1 MLKRTNNAGELDK
14 QIEKTVVISG
24 WVHDVRVLGGINFIL
39 LRDRS
44 GVVQVTVLKAKS
56 PKNIVDIVSKLHQE
70 DVISVKGKVVKS
82 KIAKIGIEVIP
93 DEIEVISKSEV
104 PLPLDPREVTPANF
118 DTRFNWR
125 FLDLRKPKNIL
136 IFKIA
141 TNVEKFMREY
151 FLKEGFIEIHTPK
164 LMGSASESG
173 AEVFEV
179 EYFGRKAYLAQSPQF
194 YKQMAMA
201 SGFDKVFEFGPA
213 FRAEPSKTTR
223 HQTEFTSIDVEMS
236 WIESVEDVMEFE
248 EDWLE
253 YVLEKIKKENGKEIK
268 ENFGC
273 EVIVPK
279 KPFPRVTMR
288 EAHEITG
295 RVPKELHDDT
305 DLDPEGERLLGKHIM
320 EKKKHEFVFITDFP
334 LKVRPFYHMK
344 PENNPN
350 ITKSFDLLWKGE
362 EITTGAQREHR
373 YEILKK
379 QAKEKGMSES
389 SIKFYLDFF
398 KYGIS
403 PHGGLGFG
411 LGRFVAK
418 LLNFQNVRDAIF
430 LPRDM
435 DTITP

>member
-1 MLKRTNNAGELDK
+1 MRRTDFISEAK
-14 QIEKTVVISG
+14 EKTGETVVVSG

-44 GVVQVTVLKAKS
+44 GIVQVTVLKAKS
-56 PKNIVDIVSKLHQE
+56 SKDMVDLVPKLHQE

-82 KIAKIGIEVIP
+82 KIANVGVEIIP
-93 DEIEVISKSEV
+93 DEIEVVTKSDV

-141 TNVEKFMREY
+141 TDVEKYMRE
-151 FLKEGFIEIHTPK
+151 FLIKEKFFEIHTPK

-179 EYFGRKAYLAQSPQF
+179 GYFGRKAYLAQSPQF

-201 SGFDKVFEFGPA
+201 GGFDRIFEFGPA

-236 WIESVEDVMEFE
+236 WIESVEDVMKFE
-248 EDWLE
+248 ENWLK
-253 YVLEKIKKENGKEIK
+253 YILENVKKNHGKEIK
-268 ENFGC
+268 ENFDC
-273 EVIVPK
+273 EVVVPK
-279 KPFPRVTMR
+279 IPFPRVKMK

-295 RVPKELHDDT
+295 IKPKEVHDDT
-305 DLDPEGERLLGKHIM
+305 DLDPEGERLLGKYIL

-344 PENNPN
+344 TEGNPN
-350 ITKSFDLLWKGE
+350 TTRSYDLLWKGE

-373 YEILKK
+373 HDVLMK
-379 QAKEKGMSES
+379 QAKEKGLNPEN
-389 SIKFYLDFF
+389 IKFYLDFF
-398 KYGIS
+398 RYGCP

-411 LGRFVAK
+411 FGRFIAK
-418 LLNFQNVRDAIF
+418 LLNFPNVRDAIL

-435 DTITP
+435 DTLTP